1 MVLAFPYSSFIP
13 YQTSLESGETNYS
26 TSQFTRTTTSHQQDM
41 DATIVTAEGDRV
53 TLSWSS
59 QSQATYTIYNS
70 LARTTGEST
79 WVQGSEFLL
88 ETDRELAISVDG
100 DLNWRELRDIQKAIK
115 TINSIIRDFLSGDI
129 ALAMAK
135 GFKIAQL
142 ESLSS
147 LEASAR
153 FEQSVC
159 LEQQFVAQITRCPPQ
174 PAEAITPKGDMSAL
188 EDIYR
193 LTDRMMRVVQD
204 SGVKPAN
211 LLKPLRNVF
220 SQLSK
225 DLSRDDHRNSPNL
238 AKAELIKS
246 NLLNRIEHLA
256 EIEKNRGIER
266 KGKGH
271 RTKIPQC

>member
-1 MVLAFPYSSFIP
+1 MALVNPYCSFIP
-13 YQTSLESGETNYS
+13 YQTSLESGEINYS
-26 TSQFTRTTTSHQQDM
+26 TSQFTRATTSHQQNT

-59 QSQATYTIYNS
+59 HFQATYTIYNS
-70 LARTTGEST
+70 LARITGEST
-79 WVQGSEFLL
+79 WLQGNEFLL
-88 ETDRELAISVDG
+88 ETDRELTISVDG

-115 TINSIIRDFLSGDI
+115 TIDSIIRDFLSGDI
-129 ALAMAK
+129 AHAVAK
-135 GFKIAQL
+135 GLKIAQL

-159 LEQQFVAQITRCPPQ
+159 LEQQLVTEITPCPPE
-174 PAEAITPKGDMSAL
+174 PAEGITPKSDMTAL

-193 LTDRMMRVVQD
+193 LTDKMMKVVQD
-204 SGVKPAN
+204 SGVKPAD
-211 LLKPLRNVF
+211 LLKPLRKVF

-225 DLSRDDHRNSPNL
+225 ELSREDHPDSPKL

-246 NLLNRIEHLA
+246 DLLNRIEHLS
-256 EIEKNRGIER
+256 EMEKNRGTER
-266 KGKGH
+266 KGKRH
-271 RTKIPQC
+271 RTNIPH